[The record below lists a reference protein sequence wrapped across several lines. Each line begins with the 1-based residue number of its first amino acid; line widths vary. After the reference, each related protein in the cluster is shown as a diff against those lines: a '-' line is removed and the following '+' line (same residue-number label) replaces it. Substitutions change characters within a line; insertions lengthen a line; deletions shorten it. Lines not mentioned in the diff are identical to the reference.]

1 MHNKE
6 NWKKVF
12 AIIWAGQSIS
22 ILSSALVGY
31 AVIFWLS
38 IETGSAETLALAAIA
53 GMLPQSVL
61 GLFVGVYIDRWDRK
75 RTMIFA
81 DSFIALCTLLLALLF
96 WLDVAELWHVYVLL
110 ACRSAGCAFHNPAMQ
125 ASVPLL
131 APESQFTRIAGVNQ
145 VLQSFSCIA
154 GPALGALLL
163 AIIDI
168 GDILL
173 LDVAGA
179 AFACITL
186 LFVHI
191 PNPTRPNTH
200 IPNIRRELREGA
212 SAILHV
218 RGMGLMFAS
227 AICVLFFVMPVGV
240 LFPLMTLQ
248 HFGGGVYEMSLI
260 ETVWGGGALM
270 GGLVMGL
277 RNYRTNKVLLINL
290 MYLLVG
296 VTFVLSGLLPVEG
309 FVFFALLT
317 TAAGVSSS
325 IFTASF
331 ISVVQ
336 LRIAPELLGRVLS
349 LYSGLS
355 LMPAMLGLLGTSLLA
370 EHVGLTTTFLVAGAA
385 ILVIGILGLFSR
397 SMRALGENQ

>member
-1 MHNKE
+1 MNNKE

-38 IETGSAETLALAAIA
+38 IETGSAETLAFAAIA
-53 GMLPQSVL
+53 GMLPQSVM

-81 DSFIALCTLLLALLF
+81 DIFIALCTLVLALLF
-96 WLDVAELWHVYVLL
+96 WLDMAELWHVYVLL
-110 ACRSAGCAFHNPAMQ
+110 ACRSAGSAFHNPAMQ

-131 APESQFTRIAGVNQ
+131 APESQFTRIAGINQ

-163 AIIDI
+163 ALTDI
-168 GDILL
+168 GNILL
-173 LDVAGA
+173 FDVAGA

-186 LFVHI
+186 FFVHI
-191 PNPTRPNTH
+191 PNPTRPNTR
-200 IPNIRRELREGA
+200 IPSLWRELREGA
-212 SAILHV
+212 AAILHV
-218 RGMGLMFAS
+218 RGMGSMFTT
-227 AICVLFFVMPVGV
+227 AILVLLFVMPVGV
-240 LFPLMTLQ
+240 LFPLMTLE
-248 HFGGGVYEMSLI
+248 HFSGGIYEMSLI

-270 GGLVMGL
+270 GGVVMGL
-277 RNYRTNKVLLINL
+277 RPYRINKVLLINL

-296 VTFVLSGLLPVEG
+296 ITFVLSGLLSTNQ
-309 FVFFALLT
+309 FVLFALLT

-336 LRIAPELLGRVLS
+336 QRIAPEVLGRVLS

-355 LMPAMLGLLGTSLLA
+355 LMPAMLGLLGTGFLA
-370 EHVGLTTTFLVAGAA
+370 EKMGLIPTFIVAGVA
-385 ILVIGILGLFSR
+385 IILIGTWCLFSR
-397 SMRALGENQ
+397 SMRALGVNP